1 MNSFN
6 SMNSNLVTYHK
17 TIIPSIIPP
26 IIPPII
32 PHVFTQATK
41 YASTS
46 GATTINNSS
55 ISLPEGLC
63 IDSNSNI
70 YFCNVGSGKLFKIDT
85 SNNTLYTT
93 FATALPAA
101 NHTTVC
107 IDNSDN
113 MHTLGYTNTSITNI
127 TPNGTVTTLTTAV
140 GPGVGIVTDN
150 SYNLYICKGS
160 TKVTMYPFNGSS
172 YDTGVVIAGNGSTT
186 YASAT
191 TNTTFAIDLVLTG
204 LGGLF
209 INNGKIYVCST
220 VGFVFYIQLSAVY
233 AYVAN
238 NPTKAVMTK
247 FAGTGTNGT
256 IDSTTGIDSVTNA
269 LNQPGYGMAF
279 DNAGNAYICCYVG
292 SRIMKVTPELI
303 MTTFIG
309 PTTTST
315 IQISSNN
322 NGPFGI
328 CINKTYDTM
337 YFSSTQVPGT
347 IWKVT

>member
-6 SMNSNLVTYHK
+6 SMNSNLLT
-17 TIIPSIIPP
+17 TNPS

-46 GATTINNSS
+46 GATINDTA

-70 YFCNVGSGKLFKIDT
+70 YFCNVGSGKLFKINT
-85 SNNTLYTT
+85 SLNYLDKT
-93 FATALPAA
+93 FATLPAA
-101 NHTTVC
+101 NHATVC
-107 IDNSDN
+107 IDNSNN

-127 TPNGTVTTLTTAV
+127 TPNGTLTTLTTAV

-172 YDTGVVIAGNGSTT
+172 YNTGVVIAGNGSTT

-209 INNGKIYVCST
+209 INNGKIYVTSIA
-220 VGFVFYIQLSAVY
+220 GFVFYIQLSAVY
-233 AYVAN
+233 DYVAN
-238 NPTKAVMTK
+238 PATKAVMTK
-247 FAGTGTNGT
+247 FAGTGTNAT
-256 IDSTTGIDSVTNA
+256 VDSTTGIDSVTNE

-279 DNAGNAYICCYVG
+279 DNAGNAYICCYG
-292 SRIMKVTPELI
+292 NSRIMKVTPELI

-315 IQISSNN
+315 IQILTNYS
-322 NGPFGI
+322 GPFGI